1 MLTVLVGIDPTNPN
15 FQPTGRKH
23 IDENVFDTVF
33 FSPNV
38 TCFATASLAVVHQKS
53 HITSLREMH
62 PDEEL
67 FTTLSSA
74 AAAQTDTV
82 AKWRFVAAAK
92 LDAYSLP
99 ILQELE
105 DATPFKQEGLHTTLV
120 VLEYAPLVGAL
131 AHSIVKK
138 SSGLDTIA
146 AVLQLRLKPGD
157 GFTAIFNDDGSLLSF
172 EVLT

>member
-1 MLTVLVGIDPTNPN
+1 
-15 FQPTGRKH
+15 
-23 IDENVFDTVF
+23 
-33 FSPNV
+33 
-38 TCFATASLAVVHQKS
+38 
-53 HITSLREMH
+53 MH

-82 AKWRFVAAAK
+82 AKWRLVAALK

-131 AHSIVKK
+131 AYNIAQK
-138 SSGLDTIA
+138 SGLDTIA
-146 AVLQLRLKPGD
+146 AVVQMRLKPGD
-157 GFTAIFNDDGSLLSF
+157 GFTATFDDDGSLLRF